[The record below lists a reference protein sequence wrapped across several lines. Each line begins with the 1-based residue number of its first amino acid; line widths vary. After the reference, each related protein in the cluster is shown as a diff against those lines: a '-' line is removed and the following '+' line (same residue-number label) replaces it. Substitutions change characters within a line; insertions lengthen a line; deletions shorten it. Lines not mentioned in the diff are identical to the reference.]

1 MAKGGFNP
9 QEIEEFS
16 IQITE
21 LLKLR
26 VIRYS
31 NSRHK
36 STTYMVRNHAK
47 VKRGKVRM
55 VINYKCLNDNKY
67 ENQYKILDKVHLINC
82 IQYVNI
88 FGMFDYRLGF
98 WQIKMDD
105 DSILWAVFNC
115 LEGHF
120 KWIVISFGLKVPFLS
135 FYVRLF

>member
-1 MAKGGFNP
+1 MQKLK
-9 QEIEEFS
+9 EEKCEWS
-16 IQITE
+16 
-21 LLKLR
+21 
-26 VIRYS
+26 
-31 NSRHK
+31 
-36 STTYMVRNHAK
+36 
-47 VKRGKVRM
+47 
-55 VINYKCLNDNKY
+55 NYKCLNDNKY

-88 FGMFDYRLGF
+88 FGKFDYRLGF
-98 WQIKMDD
+98 WKIKMDD